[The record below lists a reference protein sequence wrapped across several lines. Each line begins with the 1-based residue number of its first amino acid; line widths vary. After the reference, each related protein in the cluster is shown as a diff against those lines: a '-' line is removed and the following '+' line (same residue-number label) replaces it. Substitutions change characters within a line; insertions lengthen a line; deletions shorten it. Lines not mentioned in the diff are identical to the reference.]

1 MRIPKEDM
9 LILLRAAG
17 KQDEKGVK
25 ALVDMELLQVRNST
39 RSDTRSDS
47 ETHV

>member
-1 MRIPKEDM
+1 MPTNAPLIQMRIPKEDM

-25 ALVDMELLQVRNST
+25 ADMELLKVI
-39 RSDTRSDS
+39 DY
-47 ETHV
+47 